1 MNVHSVGIN
10 PISMR
15 RGHMGKCSP
24 GPSAYRALPGRVGPA
39 GMGGGVLPGRGA
51 LLEGVPCEE
60 LWVCNG
66 MNKM

>member
-1 MNVHSVGIN
+1 
-10 PISMR
+10 
-15 RGHMGKCSP
+15 MGKCSP
-24 GPSAYRALPGRVGPA
+24 GPSTYRALPGRVGPA